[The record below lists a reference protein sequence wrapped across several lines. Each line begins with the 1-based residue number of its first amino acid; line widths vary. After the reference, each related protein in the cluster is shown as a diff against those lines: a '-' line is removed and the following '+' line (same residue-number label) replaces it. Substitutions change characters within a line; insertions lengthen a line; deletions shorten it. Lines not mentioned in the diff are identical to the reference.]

1 MPENHTLR
9 LHIEYRVLY
18 AADLRTIV
26 KTFERA
32 YNVLQKAENPGR
44 RMRRADRLTVQTAR
58 TGNSLTLIAL
68 GGMGLVVIGRVIALR
83 KNFWESEKAKWD
95 AKTARRGYED
105 RERQEK
111 IERVESA
118 LYGDAIDEQKAVEII
133 EKLVKFV
140 DKSKDITSIEVEIDV
155 PDSGPHK
162 PDALIIH
169 TGRKFRWQVHDR
181 RE

>member
-1 MPENHTLR
+1 MPDNHKLR

-32 YNVLQKAENPGR
+32 YNILQKSEEPGR

-68 GGMGLVVIGRVIALR
+68 GGMGLVAVGRLIALR

-95 AKTARRGYED
+95 AKTAKRDYED
-105 RERQEK
+105 KERQEK
-111 IERVESA
+111 IEQVEFA
-118 LYGDAIDEQKAVEII
+118 LDRETADEQKAAEIV
-133 EKLVKFV
+133 EKLIKFI
-140 DKSKDITSIEVEIDV
+140 DKSKDIISIEVEIDE
-155 PDSGPHK
+155 PDADPHK
-162 PDALIIH
+162 PGALIIH
-169 TGRKFRWQVHDR
+169 TGRKFR
-181 RE
+181 

>member
-1 MPENHTLR
+1 MPDMPDNHKLH

-32 YNVLQKAENPGR
+32 YNILQKSEEPGR

-68 GGMGLVVIGRVIALR
+68 GGMGLVAVGRLIALR
-83 KNFWESEKAKWD
+83 KDFWESEKAKWD
-95 AKTARRGYED
+95 AKMVKRDYED
-105 RERQEK
+105 KERQEK
-111 IERVESA
+111 IEQVESA
-118 LYGDAIDEQKAVEII
+118 LDRKTADEQRAAEIV
-133 EKLVKFV
+133 EKLIKFI
-140 DKSKDITSIEVEIDV
+140 DKSKDIVSIEVEIDGSND
-155 PDSGPHK
+155 DSHK

-169 TGRKFRWQVHDR
+169 TGRKFR
-181 RE
+181 